1 MSASIS
7 RRNFVQAAAAMAGVV
22 TLAAAGAPASH
33 ADEASEGAASEGA
46 AGGAAPA
53 MEPGTYTAE
62 VMGHNGPFEVSV
74 TVGDGVIEDVAIGDN
89 DETRFVG
96 THSMEQVRLEIL
108 EAQTPNVDTVAG
120 ATISTNALVNGVAQA
135 LEQAGAPAD
144 AFGTAQGEPV
154 VWEDATT
161 QVVVVGSGSAG
172 LAATMQAFQDGLDV
186 ILVEQL
192 GVIGGSSGRAGYYV
206 GGGHRVAAQSGDD
219 YSMEEFRDLLVQSN
233 PNQTEL
239 AALLGE
245 RAGESIDW
253 LVDLGLTATF
263 YDLNSMYGRGL
274 VWGDYGPIGGFMTQ
288 AMLGQL
294 DANGVDYRMNT
305 KVTSLIEQDGRIA
318 GVNVETADG
327 QAYAIHADAVV
338 LATGGYAHNAEMVDE
353 YTPELSGYGSD
364 ASMGSDGSGMLMAQE
379 VGGVLENM
387 SDVISYYG
395 ENVIYNGVP
404 RNMTYPF
411 LATGP
416 IVINEAGRR
425 FVNELTYYDR
435 ATVDAFNEQP
445 GRHGYVILTKTQADA
460 LLVPA
465 LDYSAHLPQMFT
477 ECADLDEVAVTAG
490 VDAATLQ
497 DTVERYN
504 AFVDAGVDED
514 FGKSAEALA
523 EKFEEGP
530 FYVAEVQPCTHMTY
544 GGIRVDL
551 GMHVLDEADAPIEGL
566 YAVGECTHVM
576 LNGIGTNTIALVEG
590 RLVIEQIE
598 ADLA

>member
-1 MSASIS
+1 MFTSIT
-7 RRNFVQAAAAMAGVV
+7 RRNFVQATAAV
-22 TLAAAGAPASH
+22 AGAVALTVASASTARATEK
-33 ADEASEGAASEGA
+33 ADEDASTDAAN
-46 AGGAAPA
+46 APA
-53 MEPGTYTAE
+53 VEPGTYTAE

-74 TVGDGVIEDVAIGDN
+74 TVGDGAIEDIAIGDN

-96 THSMEQVRLEIL
+96 THSMEWVRSEMLES
-108 EAQTPNVDTVAG
+108 QTPNIDTIAG
-120 ATISTNALVNGVAQA
+120 ATISTNALVNGVTQA

-144 AFGTAQGEPV
+144 AFDTVQGEPT

-206 GGGHRVAAQSGDD
+206 GGGHRVAAENGDD
-219 YSMEEFRDLLVQSN
+219 YSMEEFRDLLVQGN
-233 PNQTEL
+233 PDQVEL
-239 AALLGE
+239 ATILGE
-245 RAGESIDW
+245 RAGEAIDW
-253 LVDLGLTATF
+253 LVDLGLTSTF
-263 YDLNSMYGRGL
+263 YDPNSMYGKGL

-288 AMLGQL
+288 VMLDQL
-294 DANGVDYRMNT
+294 DANGIDYRMNT

-318 GVNVETADG
+318 GVNVEAADG
-327 QAYAIHADAVV
+327 QVYAIHADAVV
-338 LATGGYAHNAEMVDE
+338 LATGGYARNAEMVDE

-416 IVINEAGRR
+416 IVINEEGQR

-435 ATVDAFNEQP
+435 ATVDAFNGQP
-445 GRHGYVILTKTQADA
+445 GKHGYVILTKAQADT

-477 ECADLDEVAVTAG
+477 ECADLGAVASAAG
-490 VDAATLQ
+490 VDAVALQ

-504 AFVDAGVDED
+504 AFVDAGIDED
-514 FGKSAEALA
+514 FGKPAEALV
-523 EKFEEGP
+523 EKFEDGP

-544 GGIRVDL
+544 GGVRVDL